1 MPDFRAKS
9 QSDFDLLLCKID
21 FLTKIQTRKNANV
34 KLGRAKIRIRHL
46 DKINKPWF
54 SEFFAPSTVTK
65 TQSGDGCGC
74 A

>member
-34 KLGRAKIRIRHL
+34 KLGRAKIRIRH
-46 DKINKPWF
+46 
-54 SEFFAPSTVTK
+54 
-65 TQSGDGCGC
+65 
-74 A
+74 